1 MKKRSEHSILATVEP
16 GQFVGRSQE
25 FDRLTTFARASDP
38 SGLDL
43 LCAPGAG
50 ASELLKQ
57 VFDGLF
63 REDDG
68 VVPFYFSLKRSERDP
83 GETARR
89 FLLEFLTQ
97 TVAYRRQDP
106 SIIDSAPDLHELAQL
121 APPADGLWIDRLVE
135 ATHGK
140 GDADD
145 DRSFVRSLLSAPAR
159 AVANGV
165 NVFAMIDDLERSALL
180 PNGDQFVTDLR
191 ETFDRAGVNFVLAGA
206 RRFMFGVSPA
216 GSMSLGPLDFQ
227 EAGKV
232 VENLAAAYELK
243 INDQTRDLMAVQ
255 FNGNLRHMRSF
266 FSAAVE
272 RGKDLGTF
280 RSVEDVYKDEIFG
293 GRISRSIDADFQLV
307 VPESHRVG
315 VLSLMFDVFGSSGGR
330 MPAASWQR
338 HLGIGEAEFRAL
350 MNRLNMFEFVT
361 MQSGDVQAEKTNH
374 ILSDYI
380 RGRFRLEVASD
391 SRALVIGEAL
401 TDYLKR
407 APQLLGRLYRRNLAI
422 GLRDLLASF
431 NTQEIPAASLEYAKF
446 KAGLKGLSETE
457 IAAELESTKDK
468 ITLPQI
474 VYAANTSDF
483 YPKIGEIIDDE
494 RSSIA
499 LGFEQKGYHE
509 ETVWIAAEID
519 SKLEANR
526 DLAEF
531 WCDRLEMAA
540 LSCGFEKYKL
550 WLIAPEGFDDG
561 ALAVL
566 GNRNAYGS
574 SRRQAE
580 ILTRILTGNDP
591 KVVEDRSNE
600 YEIVVPMGGDT
611 EMIAAHAVEDIARKH
626 NYAPKAI
633 NQIKTALVEACINAT
648 EHSLSPDRR
657 IYQKFVV
664 DDEKITVTVANRGI
678 RLLDRSVH
686 EVVPSEGRRG
696 WGLKLMKG
704 LMDDVRI
711 EQSDDGT
718 RVTMVKYNKAS
729 QS

>member
-1 MKKRSEHSILATVEP
+1 MVKRSENRILATIEP
-16 GQFVGRSQE
+16 GQFVGRSRE
-25 FDRLTTFARASDP
+25 FGRLIELAHSSDTP
-38 SGLDL
+38 GVDV

-57 VFDGLF
+57 VFDALF
-63 REDDG
+63 REEDD
-68 VVPFYFSLKRSERDP
+68 VVPFYFSLKRHERSPND
-83 GETARR
+83 TARR
-89 FLLEFLTQ
+89 FMLEFLTQ

-106 SIIDSAPDLHELAQL
+106 SIIDSAPDLNELAEL
-121 APPADGLWIDRLVE
+121 AVPADGLWIDRLVE
-135 ATHGK
+135 AAHAK
-140 GDADD
+140 GNADD

-165 NVFAMIDDLERSALL
+165 RVFAMIDDLECSAMMRD
-180 PNGDQFVTDLR
+180 GDQFVTDLR
-191 ETFDRAGVNFVLAGA
+191 EIFDRAGVTRVLAGS

-216 GSMSLGPLDFQ
+216 GSMNLDPLEFED
-227 EAGKV
+227 AGKV
-232 VENLAAAYELK
+232 AETFASEFEIK
-243 INDQTRDLMAVQ
+243 ISDQTRDLIAVQ
-255 FNGNLRHMRSF
+255 FNGNLGQMHSIF
-266 FSAAVE
+266 LAAAE
-272 RGKDLGTF
+272 RGEDLGTF
-280 RSVEDVYKDEIFG
+280 RSVEDIYKDEIFG
-293 GRISRSIDADFQLV
+293 GRISRSFDADFQSIV
-307 VPESHRVG
+307 SESHRVG
-315 VLSLMFDVFGSSGGR
+315 VLGLLFDIFSSPGR
-330 MPAASWQR
+330 RIPAASWQR
-338 HLGIGEAEFRAL
+338 HLGIADAEFRT
-350 MNRLNMFEFVT
+350 MIDRLNIFEFISL
-361 MQSGDVQAEKTNH
+361 QSGDVQSGSSNRTLA
-374 ILSDYI
+374 DYI
-380 RGRFRLEVASD
+380 RGRFRLEVEAD

-407 APQLLGRLYRRNLAI
+407 APELLSRLYRRNSAL

-431 NTQEIPAASLEYAKF
+431 NLQEIPAASLEYSKF
-446 KAGLKGLSETE
+446 KAKLKGLSEAE
-457 IAAELESTKDK
+457 IDAELESSEDR
-468 ITLPQI
+468 ITLPII

-483 YPKIGEIIDDE
+483 YAKIGEIIDDE

-499 LGFEQKGYHE
+499 LGFEQSGYQE

-540 LSCGFEKYKL
+540 LSCGFENYKL
-550 WLIAPEGFDDG
+550 WLIAPEGFDDD
-561 ALAVL
+561 ATAVL
-566 GNRNAYGS
+566 RNRNAYGS

-626 NYAPKAI
+626 NYPPKAI

-686 EVVPSEGRRG
+686 EVVPTEGRRG

-718 RVTMVKYNKAS
+718 RVTMVKYNDS
-729 QS
+729 RS